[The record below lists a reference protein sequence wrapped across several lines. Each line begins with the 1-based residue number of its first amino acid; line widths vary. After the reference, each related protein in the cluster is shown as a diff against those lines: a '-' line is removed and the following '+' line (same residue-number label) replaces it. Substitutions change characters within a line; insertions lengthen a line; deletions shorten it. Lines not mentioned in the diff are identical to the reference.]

1 MSEKRTRRVL
11 IPEKKKEIVEFK
23 EKNPT
28 FGQQKIADH
37 FTQVWGY
44 PVARRT
50 VGDIL
55 KEKEKWKAADKSTNT
70 IKRTAKH
77 EALEEAL
84 ML

>member
-1 MSEKRTRRVL
+1 MPEKRTRRVL

-50 VGDIL
+50 RRNGKL
-55 KEKEKWKAADKSTNT
+55 LTSLQT
-70 IKRTAKH
+70 R
-77 EALEEAL
+77 
-84 ML
+84 